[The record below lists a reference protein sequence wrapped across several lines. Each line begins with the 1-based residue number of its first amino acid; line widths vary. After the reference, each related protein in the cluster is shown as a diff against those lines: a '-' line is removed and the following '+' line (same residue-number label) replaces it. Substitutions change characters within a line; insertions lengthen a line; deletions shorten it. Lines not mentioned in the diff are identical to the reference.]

1 MSDTLDETGLTLQ
14 GLTDLVNGLVA
25 DLQNIYGS
33 DINVDPDSPD
43 GQAINIIAQFGI
55 DMREVLQSIYASF
68 DPDQASG
75 TTLDQ
80 RVALNGVQRNGGT
93 FTIVPIDITVDRN
106 VSLVGLDSDPTT
118 IDIPAGIYTVKDNA
132 GNQWVLL
139 ASVALTAGTS
149 TLDFR
154 AVNMGAVVATVGT
167 ITTPVTVVAGVT
179 SVNNSSSV
187 SVQGV
192 DEETDIQLRLRRR
205 KSISNSATGYL
216 DSIEGSLLALNGV
229 TNAVVYE
236 NTTDAIDGDGI
247 PPHSIWAIVEGGTDA
262 DIGACLYAKKTAG
275 AGFLGSVEVDVPR
288 PNGTTYPTFFD
299 RAVDADLYVRFSIS
313 LPGGVIDTANLAQ
326 LIVDNINYTLGQ
338 SAVGSQITAYIQ
350 GLNSSYQITAM
361 QVSSDGVNWFEI
373 VAVPTKASR
382 FVLATGRITIS

>member
-14 GLTDLVNGLVA
+14 SLTDLVNGLVA

-80 RVALNGVQRNGGT
+80 LVALNGVQRNGGT

-262 DIGACLYAKKTAG
+262 DIGACL
-275 AGFLGSVEVDVPR
+275 
-288 PNGTTYPTFFD
+288 D
-299 RAVDADLYVRFSIS
+299 RKSTR
-313 LPGGVIDTANLAQ
+313 
-326 LIVDNINYTLGQ
+326 
-338 SAVGSQITAYIQ
+338 
-350 GLNSSYQITAM
+350 LNSSHCL
-361 QVSSDGVNWFEI
+361 VSRMPSS
-373 VAVPTKASR
+373 A
-382 FVLATGRITIS
+382 